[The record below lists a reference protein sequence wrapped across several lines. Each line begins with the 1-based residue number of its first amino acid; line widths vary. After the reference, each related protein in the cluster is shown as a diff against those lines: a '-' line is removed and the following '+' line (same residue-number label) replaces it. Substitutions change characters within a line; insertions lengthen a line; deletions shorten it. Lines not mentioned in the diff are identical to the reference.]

1 MQIYN
6 YDQSSEHVDFEDLS
20 VQFNQLIEFS
30 HKKPLRQIIEYLYE
44 RFYNYYKYDEQLDPD
59 QIYSLINSS
68 YNYQDYQTYL
78 QLQKQNN
85 MIMYKNANMQQFEVL
100 SQSEYE
106 NRQQLHL
113 RNKLE
118 QIVRQHIA
126 IESVNEQ
133 DLVIQY
139 QPNTLDKEIEV
150 QIGFSV
156 EKEIINDII
165 DELKEE
171 VFQKLKYNNEEF
183 EQLLKKRGGRLY
195 DIYLSRT
202 KQQYTQQQPIV
213 HSVHLQKENDQ
224 HLSTEENEQLIRSL
238 INTQVPDE
246 QEELQNTITDD
257 QIPVEIINSVIEI
270 EQPVF
275 NLIKQ
280 ENTVEPQ
287 QKQVQF
293 AEHLQASFIHTT
305 QAKTQRFQSKIF
317 SCQEV
322 TDELL
327 KSAPEL
333 SFQLLIKP
341 LHLLLQFMNH
351 SIILEMKNTNI
362 KQKIQSLVFDHFFLQ
377 NSLSLNDLST
387 LGVDSPCLNLYESHT
402 VNFQVPKQ
410 HLLGQILQT
419 VLEPNYNKLNQIRNQ
434 LMNIQNA
441 LNTLNS
447 IQCSLNQT
455 KITDRRHRI
464 MSSHVF
470 KLKLSLNQVLQ
481 NKLYGILQGTQK
493 FDVENKTY
501 FQIKNEFKELIDTIE
516 DTFCPTQRKNL
527 HIFDGINQL
536 NNSIKEYLYNIENQE
551 DDIHAYER
559 KMAVMVVEIVK
570 NCRKLYFDV
579 EREYFSE

>member
-1 MQIYN
+1 MQMYN
-6 YDQSSEHVDFEDLS
+6 YDQSSENVDFEDLS

-133 DLVIQY
+133 DLVVQY
-139 QPNTLDKEIEV
+139 QPNALDKEVEV

-156 EKEIINDII
+156 EREIINDII

-195 DIYLSRT
+195 DIYLSRA
-202 KQQYTQQQPIV
+202 KQRYIQQPIV
-213 HSVHLQKENDQ
+213 HSVHLQKESDQ
-224 HLSTEENEQLIRSL
+224 PLNTEENEELIRSL

-246 QEELQNTITDD
+246 QEELQNISEN
-257 QIPVEIINSVIEI
+257 QIEIINSVIEI

-280 ENTVEPQ
+280 ENAEPE
-287 QKQVQF
+287 QKQVEF

-317 SCQEV
+317 NCQEV

-351 SIILEMKNTNI
+351 SIVLEMKNTNV

-387 LGVDSPCLNLYESHT
+387 LGVDSPCLNLYESHA
-402 VNFQVPKQ
+402 NFQVPKQ

-419 VLEPNYNKLNQIRNQ
+419 ILEPNYNKLNQIRNQ

-447 IQCSLNQT
+447 IQCTLNQT
-455 KITDRRHRI
+455 KIIDRRHRI

-481 NKLYGILQGTQK
+481 NKLYGILQYTQK
-493 FDVENKTY
+493 FEVENKTY

-551 DDIHAYER
+551 DDIHAFER